1 MLSRQATSVSFPL
14 AGLLLLLPAL
24 LLFSRVLAD
33 ITLIIIGAVF
43 LYLSYRQKDWRWL
56 SEPWFKL
63 ALLFGGYLLV
73 LNTPFSHAPLE
84 SLVYSLF
91 FLRWPLFAAALSWWL
106 LATQS
111 RQKLFLQGLV
121 VTCLLIAADTGWQYV
136 FGTDWFGIEAFSDDR
151 LTGPFRNPVAGTLML
166 RVWYIAIF
174 IVFFWHFSRHLTLF
188 ATMSAWFMGLILIF
202 ITGERM
208 ALMLFAAGGLVL
220 LPAIWASYPGCR
232 RWLVTGL
239 TVMALIMMIL
249 IQTQPQTAARSIYSI
264 GEKLSMFPESD
275 YGRVVA
281 GAWQVWQLDFWLG
294 TGIHTY
300 QAVCEQLGVFSDQNL
315 GCTHPH
321 NLYLEL
327 GAETG
332 LIGLLLFILML
343 IAIYRQSLRQVIR
356 KGLWLH
362 AALSFSV
369 LTVSFWPLTGG
380 VSVLSNWIAALV
392 WLGVGWVLAVSAT
405 PLPLP
410 SRPIAETDH

>member
-1 MLSRQATSVSFPL
+1 M
-14 AGLLLLLPAL
+14 
-24 LLFSRVLAD
+24 
-33 ITLIIIGAVF
+33 
-43 LYLSYRQKDWRWL
+43 
-56 SEPWFKL
+56 
-63 ALLFGGYLLV
+63 V

-111 RQKLFLQGLV
+111 RQKFFLQGLV

-174 IVFFWHFSRHLTLF
+174 IVFFWNFSRHLTLF
-188 ATMSAWFMGLILIF
+188 TTMSAWFMGLILIF

-239 TVMALIMMIL
+239 TVMAVIMMIL
-249 IQTQPQTAARSIYSI
+249 IQTQSQTAARSIYSI

-275 YGRVVA
+275 YGRVFA
-281 GAWQVWQLDFWLG
+281 GAWQVWQQDFWLG

-300 QAVCEQLGVFSDQNL
+300 QAVCEQLGVFSNQNL

-356 KGLWLH
+356 QGLWLH

-410 SRPIAETDH
+410 SRPIAATDH

>member
-1 MLSRQATSVSFPL
+1 MLSRQATSVPFPL

-24 LLFSRVLAD
+24 LLFSRALAD
-33 ITLIIIGAVF
+33 ITLVIIGAVF
-43 LYLSYRQKDWRWL
+43 LYRSYRQKDWHWL
-56 SEPWFKL
+56 NEPWFRL
-63 ALLFGGYLLV
+63 ALVFSGYLLV
-73 LNTPFSHAPLE
+73 LNTPFSLAPLE

-91 FLRWPLFAAALSWWL
+91 FLRWPLFAAALAWWL
-106 LATQS
+106 LATQC

-166 RVWYIAIF
+166 RVWYIATF
-174 IVFFWHFSRHLTLF
+174 IVLFWQLSTRLSLLTTL
-188 ATMSAWFMGLILIF
+188 SVWFTGLVLIF

-208 ALMLFAAGGLVL
+208 ALMLYAAGGLVL
-220 LPAIWASYPGCR
+220 LPAIWGSYPGR
-232 RWLVTGL
+232 RGWLVVGL
-239 TVMALIMMIL
+239 IIMALLIVTL
-249 IQTQPQTAARSIYSI
+249 IQSQPQTAARSIFSI
-264 GEKLSMFPESD
+264 GEKLSVFSESD
-275 YGRVVA
+275 YGRVFA
-281 GAWQVWQLDFWLG
+281 GAWQVWQQDFWLG

-300 QAVCEQLGVFSDQNL
+300 QAACEQRGVFSDQNL

-332 LIGLLLFILML
+332 LIGLLLFVLML
-343 IAIYRQSLRQVIR
+343 IAIYRQSLRQAIR
-356 KGLWLH
+356 QGVWLH

-392 WLGVGWVLAVSAT
+392 WLGVGWVLAVSAR
-405 PLPLP
+405 PMPLP
-410 SRPIAETDH
+410 SRQRVVQDH

>member
-1 MLSRQATSVSFPL
+1 MLSRQTTSVSFPL

-24 LLFSRVLAD
+24 LLFSRALAD
-33 ITLIIIGAVF
+33 ITLSIIGAVF

-56 SEPWFKL
+56 NEPWFKL

-73 LNTPFSHAPLE
+73 LNAPFSHAPLE

-91 FLRWPLFAAALSWWL
+91 FLRWPLFAAALCWWL
-106 LATQS
+106 LVTQS

-174 IVFFWHFSRHLTLF
+174 IVFFWNFSRHLTLF
-188 ATMSAWFMGLILIF
+188 TTMSAWFMGLILIF

-239 TVMALIMMIL
+239 TVMTLIMMTL

-264 GEKLSMFPESD
+264 REKLSMFPESD
-275 YGRVVA
+275 YGRVFA
-281 GAWQVWQLDFWLG
+281 GAWQVWQQDFWLG
-294 TGIHTY
+294 TGIHNY

-405 PLPLP
+405 PLPLA
-410 SRPIAETDH
+410 SRPIAATDH